1 MFKKLE
7 NSWELAKASWRVLQ
21 ADKELMIFPIVSFF
35 ASLLVLVTFAVP
47 SFLAGIFD
55 SVVAGNV
62 GIMGAL
68 VGFAFYTVM
77 YFVTF
82 FMNAALVGAAMIRLE
97 GGDPTVGDGFRI
109 ALDHVSSILGYA
121 LISATVGMILRWF
134 SERAGVVGRIV
145 VSLIGFTWNVA
156 TYLVVPVLVMEKVGP
171 VDAVKRSGSLLKQTW
186 GEQLVGNFGIG
197 TVFGWIGFLVFLLGG
212 GFVALA
218 IATGSAALI
227 VTAVIITIL
236 MIIAVALINTTLKG
250 IYTAAVY
257 QYAATGE
264 TAAFD
269 PAMIKNAFK
278 QK

>member
-1 MFKKLE
+1 
-7 NSWELAKASWRVLQ
+7 
-21 ADKELMIFPIVSFF
+21 
-35 ASLLVLVTFAVP
+35 LVTFAVP

-55 SVVAGNV
+55 SVVAGNI
-62 GIMGAL
+62 GIMGAV

>member
-1 MFKKLE
+1 
-7 NSWELAKASWRVLQ
+7 
-21 ADKELMIFPIVSFF
+21 
-35 ASLLVLVTFAVP
+35 
-47 SFLAGIFD
+47 
-55 SVVAGNV
+55 
-62 GIMGAL
+62 
-68 VGFAFYTVM
+68 
-77 YFVTF
+77 
-82 FMNAALVGAAMIRLE
+82 
-97 GGDPTVGDGFRI
+97 
-109 ALDHVSSILGYA
+109 
-121 LISATVGMILRWF
+121 
-134 SERAGVVGRIV
+134 
-145 VSLIGFTWNVA
+145 VA

-227 VTAVIITIL
+227 VTAVLLTIL